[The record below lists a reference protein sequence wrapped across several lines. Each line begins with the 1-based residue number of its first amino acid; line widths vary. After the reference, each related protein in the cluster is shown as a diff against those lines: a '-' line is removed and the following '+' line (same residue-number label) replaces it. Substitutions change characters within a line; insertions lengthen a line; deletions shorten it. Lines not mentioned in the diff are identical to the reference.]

1 MDQPCFAKLDV
12 DVYVGGEG
20 NVDMG
25 ECYDLWTQF
34 MKALLN
40 DISLLEEMGWIFMPD
55 KQKVILAYYIDI
67 T

>member
-1 MDQPCFAKLDV
+1 MDQPCFAKSDV
-12 DVYVGGEG
+12 DVYVGEVNVGREG

-34 MKALLN
+34 MTALLN

-55 KQKVILAYYIDI
+55 R
-67 T
+67 